1 MKNYLIVFSND
12 VHDNVSL
19 EAANLEDLKN
29 ELVNEELMNENE
41 EISDFNWTIYE
52 NGTLIQG

>member
-1 MKNYLIVFSND
+1 MNTYLIFL
-12 VHDNVSL
+12 HDIDISFD
-19 EAANLEDLKN
+19 AANLEDLKKK
-29 ELVNEELMNENE
+29 LVDEELMNEME

>member
-1 MKNYLIVFSND
+1 MKTYLIIFSND
-12 VHDNVSL
+12 VHNNVSF
-19 EAANLEDLKN
+19 EATNLEDLKN
-29 ELVNEELMNENE
+29 ELINEELINENE